1 MSNRERPRCGTTPR
15 HWDQPSRS
23 RGAWGLSCGT
33 GARTLSPAGTFSYQS
48 LTAISFDDGRIS
60 YRLHGEAITPLPET
74 PMFVRSSRS
83 MQEGQRSPGLMSIPG
98 GPRVYS
104 GRSLSAGQVWWRV
117 WVEDAANRPG
127 ATQSDVEKP
136 ERGHAG
142 QARQSQQAATSNAVG
157 TAPVVPVVQT
167 NRSTAHPG
175 TTAAAHP

>member
-1 MSNRERPRCGTTPR
+1 M
-15 HWDQPSRS
+15 
-23 RGAWGLSCGT
+23 
-33 GARTLSPAGTFSYQS
+33 SPAGTFSYQT

-98 GPRVYS
+98 GPRVHS
-104 GRSLSAGQVWWRV
+104 GRRLSAGQVWWRV

-127 ATQSDVEKP
+127 ATRSGVEKP
-136 ERGHAG
+136 EREHAG

-157 TAPVVPVVQT
+157 TAPVVQT
-167 NRSTAHPG
+167 NRSTAHPD